1 MNLNED
7 LMFIT
12 EDQVEEIFGT
22 QVEDIVDT
30 QKYLIFNTDN
40 LKFGIDANS
49 VVEIITNY
57 SITFLPMLPDFV
69 RGIFNLRGD
78 MIPILDIRL
87 RLGKESK
94 EDCLVI
100 VLNVDGT
107 QLGLLVDSVDQMLD
121 IPKDDIL
128 PTPVNHTQKLVGG
141 MEKSAGE
148 TRFGSSIL
156 SESLFLQLM
165 VELNRCV
172 LEASP
177 SQPRDIDPKIDEALR
192 YINNNLS
199 GELSVDSLAGMCY
212 LSRYYFMRR
221 SILRRAETQTVGLTA
236 SL

>member
-40 LKFGIDANS
+40 IKFGIDANS

-87 RLGKESK
+87 RLGKESR

-121 IPKDDIL
+121 IPKEDIL
-128 PTPVNHTQKLVGG
+128 PTPINHNQKLVSG
-141 MEKSAGE
+141 MV
-148 TRFGSSIL
+148 TLPDGSGTM
-156 SESLFLQLM
+156 M
-165 VELNRCV
+165 VLACEEL
-172 LEASP
+172 LP
-177 SQPRDIDPKIDEALR
+177 HD
-192 YINNNLS
+192 
-199 GELSVDSLAGMCY
+199 
-212 LSRYYFMRR
+212 
-221 SILRRAETQTVGLTA
+221 
-236 SL
+236 

>member
-1 MNLNED
+1 MSVNVNED
-7 LMFIT
+7 LMFAT
-12 EDQVEEIFGT
+12 EEQMEAVFGV
-22 QVEDIVDT
+22 QAEDNVDT

-57 SITFLPMLPDFV
+57 SVTFLPMLPDFV
-69 RGIFNLRGD
+69 RGIINLRGD

-87 RLGKESK
+87 RLGKPEK

-141 MEKSAGE
+141 MVALPD
-148 TRFGSSIL
+148 GSGTM
-156 SESLFLQLM
+156 M
-165 VELNRCV
+165 VLACEEL
-172 LEASP
+172 LP
-177 SQPRDIDPKIDEALR
+177 HD
-192 YINNNLS
+192 
-199 GELSVDSLAGMCY
+199 
-212 LSRYYFMRR
+212 
-221 SILRRAETQTVGLTA
+221 
-236 SL
+236 

>member
-1 MNLNED
+1 MNPNED
-7 LMFIT
+7 IMFIT
-12 EDQVEEIFGT
+12 EDQVEEIFGA
-22 QVEDIVDT
+22 QVEEIVDT

-121 IPKDDIL
+121 IPKEDIL
-128 PTPVNHTQKLVGG
+128 PTPINHNQKLVSG
-141 MEKSAGE
+141 MV
-148 TRFGSSIL
+148 TLPDGSGTM
-156 SESLFLQLM
+156 M
-165 VELNRCV
+165 VLACEEL
-172 LEASP
+172 LP
-177 SQPRDIDPKIDEALR
+177 HD
-192 YINNNLS
+192 
-199 GELSVDSLAGMCY
+199 
-212 LSRYYFMRR
+212 
-221 SILRRAETQTVGLTA
+221 
-236 SL
+236 

>member
-12 EDQVEEIFGT
+12 EDQVEEIIGT
-22 QVEDIVDT
+22 QVEEIVDT

-78 MIPILDIRL
+78 MIPILDIRQ
-87 RLGKESK
+87 RLGKEPR

-121 IPKDDIL
+121 IPKEDIL
-128 PTPVNHTQKLVGG
+128 PTPINHTQKLVSG
-141 MEKSAGE
+141 MV
-148 TRFGSSIL
+148 TLPDGSGTM
-156 SESLFLQLM
+156 M
-165 VELNRCV
+165 VLACEEL
-172 LEASP
+172 LP
-177 SQPRDIDPKIDEALR
+177 HD
-192 YINNNLS
+192 
-199 GELSVDSLAGMCY
+199 
-212 LSRYYFMRR
+212 
-221 SILRRAETQTVGLTA
+221 
-236 SL
+236 

>member
-1 MNLNED
+1 MHPNED

-12 EDQVEEIFGT
+12 EDQVEELLGS
-22 QVEDIVDT
+22 QVEEIVDT

-87 RLGKESK
+87 RLGKEGR

-121 IPKDDIL
+121 IPKEDIL
-128 PTPVNHTQKLVGG
+128 PTPSTT
-141 MEKSAGE
+141 
-148 TRFGSSIL
+148 TRSWFP
-156 SESLFLQLM
+156 
-165 VELNRCV
+165 
-172 LEASP
+172 AWSP
-177 SQPRDIDPKIDEALR
+177 CP
-192 YINNNLS
+192 
-199 GELSVDSLAGMCY
+199 
-212 LSRYYFMRR
+212 
-221 SILRRAETQTVGLTA
+221 TA
-236 SL
+236 AAP

>member
-1 MNLNED
+1 MHPNED

-12 EDQVEEIFGT
+12 EDQVEELLGS
-22 QVEDIVDT
+22 QVEEIVDT

-87 RLGKESK
+87 RLGKEGR

-121 IPKDDIL
+121 IPKEDIL
-128 PTPVNHTQKLVGG
+128 PTPINHNQKLVSG
-141 MEKSAGE
+141 MV
-148 TRFGSSIL
+148 TLPDGSGTM
-156 SESLFLQLM
+156 M
-165 VELNRCV
+165 VLACEEL
-172 LEASP
+172 LP
-177 SQPRDIDPKIDEALR
+177 HD
-192 YINNNLS
+192 
-199 GELSVDSLAGMCY
+199 
-212 LSRYYFMRR
+212 
-221 SILRRAETQTVGLTA
+221 
-236 SL
+236 